1 LSKFNRGNG
10 ILVSLIIPALFII
23 LWWTMASRVNNPVVL
38 PSVSQV
44 FALLTHP
51 TQNLI
56 SMGSL
61 LSNVIVS
68 LIRVMVGY
76 LLAVLI
82 AIPLG
87 ILMGYYSLCYNLFNN
102 FLGLFRPIPPLAWVP
117 LVMAWFGVA
126 SFATLFGVGEGQLYI
141 WLNNLKLSMVYIIF
155 IGAFFPVVT
164 STIYGVR
171 SVNKTLIDGT
181 LVLGADSRQI
191 FTKVLLPAA
200 APSIVNGMRTGLG
213 VAWMCLVAAEMLP
226 GSISGVGY
234 LITHAYT
241 VAQTDIV
248 IAGMISIGAVGAL
261 LDGLFRLFENKKFKW
276 QSMAR

>member
-1 LSKFNRGNG
+1 MSKFNRGNG

-102 FLGLFRPIPPLAWVP
+102 FLGL
-117 LVMAWFGVA
+117 
-126 SFATLFGVGEGQLYI
+126 
-141 WLNNLKLSMVYIIF
+141 
-155 IGAFFPVVT
+155 
-164 STIYGVR
+164 
-171 SVNKTLIDGT
+171 
-181 LVLGADSRQI
+181 
-191 FTKVLLPAA
+191 
-200 APSIVNGMRTGLG
+200 
-213 VAWMCLVAAEMLP
+213 
-226 GSISGVGY
+226 
-234 LITHAYT
+234 
-241 VAQTDIV
+241 
-248 IAGMISIGAVGAL
+248 
-261 LDGLFRLFENKKFKW
+261 
-276 QSMAR
+276 